1 MEPAFADTAYFLA
14 LWLDTDKHHQAA
26 IKYTRD
32 VDRAIVTS
40 RWVLAEV
47 GNALCKFPQRS
58 RFGVF
63 LERLEANKDVQ
74 ILSADDDTFEQGAT
88 LYCSRSDKQW
98 SLVDCTS
105 FVVMSRLGL
114 TDALT
119 TDHHFE
125 QAGFNALLR

>member
-88 LYCSRSDKQW
+88 LYC
-98 SLVDCTS
+98 TS